1 MSALVSS
8 SPKEREDDGINLA
21 NTTPDLDITVGSKTA
36 NSGIPAVI
44 GV

>member
-21 NTTPDLDITVGSKTA
+21 NTIPDLDVTVGSKTPFTV
-36 NSGIPAVI
+36 GF
-44 GV
+44 